1 MESERQGDAWDVD
14 PVMTGEEWVAAASR
28 NNRPPTSDD
37 VSITWDGRRLDTV
50 EKVLAFLVE
59 IEADRLAGVTF
70 EELTRRQDEYR
81 SRA

>member
-1 MESERQGDAWDVD
+1 MEGGRQADEWDVD

-28 NNRPPTSDD
+28 NERPRTDDD
-37 VSITWDGRRLDTV
+37 VSTTWDGRRLDIKD
-50 EKVLAFLVE
+50 KVLAYLAE
-59 IEADRLAGVTF
+59 IEADRIAGVTF